1 MRKSLLT
8 LAASAL
14 AVSLQAQTLPSPVY
28 SIDFEGVSSAQD
40 LGAELV
46 GAGLFLQSE
55 DQNFGTYYQNNPE
68 GVIASHQNYLI
79 IPTAA
84 FADCQAKSNEQF
96 SIAFWMNGYVANEKQ
111 GTDANGH
118 YFLRQ
123 LLLTARQT
131 ATRLSRGRCF
141 LPVHA
146 ARCKSTATAGLTIR
160 RKRT

>member
-55 DQNFGTYYQNNPE
+55 
-68 GVIASHQNYLI
+68 
-79 IPTAA
+79 
-84 FADCQAKSNEQF
+84 
-96 SIAFWMNGYVANEKQ
+96 
-111 GTDANGH
+111 
-118 YFLRQ
+118 
-123 LLLTARQT
+123 
-131 ATRLSRGRCF
+131 
-141 LPVHA
+141 
-146 ARCKSTATAGLTIR
+146 R
-160 RKRT
+160 RACVLC